1 MRLRH
6 ADGPYAFMPSYPGYF
21 AKTIRLSCLN
31 AATWFPCGSC
41 VFLFCLDIELITLEV
56 TSPFVGA
63 GLNRESLLTSYERM
77 LTAHPNIRLVML
89 GELFVVLF

>member
-1 MRLRH
+1 MSQCCHVVSLRQL
-6 ADGPYAFMPSYPGYF
+6 
-21 AKTIRLSCLN
+21 R
-31 AATWFPCGSC
+31 
-41 VFLFCLDIELITLEV
+41 FLFCLDIELITLEV